1 MKATNMWM
9 ACLTLL
15 LMSGIGT
22 SRASAQ
28 KSIESIVKE
37 LESKN
42 VDENLV
48 VKRNTK
54 NKKVY
59 LIVKNITFYSAG
71 GTYARRLKAAFQN
84 DSEKATNSSMINHG
98 DNAYNYLYTLTFD
111 EGKKKSVY
119 SIRVSPGNPNPLV
132 KMSVIIRD
140 TRYGGSYN
148 DDSDDDESMNLIN
161 LGDSKFD
168 MGNLNN
174 LGDLGKTG
182 TRIIVNGQLMNDD
195 QWQKYREQIQKF
207 NDENR
212 QQNEGLYKQ
221 REKMEQQREKMEQ
234 QRQEVQKQ
242 RQQVEKQRQ
251 QIDEQKEATSKQIE
265 EARQLVEKQR
275 AETSKQIEEARQQ
288 VDKQM
293 KEARRIVEELNGN

>member
-140 TRYGGSYN
+140 TRYGGSYD

-195 QWQKYREQIQKF
+195 QWQKYREQIQKV
-207 NDENR
+207 
-212 QQNEGLYKQ
+212 Q
-221 REKMEQQREKMEQ
+221 R
-234 QRQEVQKQ
+234 
-242 RQQVEKQRQ
+242 
-251 QIDEQKEATSKQIE
+251 
-265 EARQLVEKQR
+265 
-275 AETSKQIEEARQQ
+275 
-288 VDKQM
+288 
-293 KEARRIVEELNGN
+293 